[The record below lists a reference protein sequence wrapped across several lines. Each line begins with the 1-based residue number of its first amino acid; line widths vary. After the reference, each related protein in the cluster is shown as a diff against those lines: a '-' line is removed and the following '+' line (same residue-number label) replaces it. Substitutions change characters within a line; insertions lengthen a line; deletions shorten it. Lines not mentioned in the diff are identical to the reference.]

1 MGYDF
6 VIEYKR
12 GSENLVVDALSRREE
27 KGELV
32 AISQPVPRWL
42 ELIREE
48 VQTQPQLQRLA
59 KLCQEGEAVGPWQ
72 FREGILFFKEKIFL
86 REESLLIATIINEI
100 HSSTHEGYH
109 KTLQR
114 VCSIFYWKGMRQ
126 QVKEFIKE
134 CDTCQ

>member
-1 MGYDF
+1 MGRKFIIRTDQRSLKYLWEQKITTEAQQKWLTKLMGYDF

-42 ELIREE
+42 ELIRKE
-48 VQTQPQLQRLA
+48 VQTQPQLQRRA

-72 FREGILFFKEKIFL
+72 FREGILFFKEKF
-86 REESLLIATIINEI
+86 S
-100 HSSTHEGYH
+100 
-109 KTLQR
+109 
-114 VCSIFYWKGMRQ
+114 
-126 QVKEFIKE
+126 
-134 CDTCQ
+134 

>member
-72 FREGILFFKEKIFL
+72 FREGILFFKEKF
-86 REESLLIATIINEI
+86 S
-100 HSSTHEGYH
+100 
-109 KTLQR
+109 
-114 VCSIFYWKGMRQ
+114 
-126 QVKEFIKE
+126 
-134 CDTCQ
+134 